1 MIEYFIEAFSLCS
14 SLLLVQVLVF
24 NMSTTPPDD
33 ILSQLPDLSSIHD
46 LSIPLSTPLDIP
58 LYINTHFPTESSLN
72 SLPDFLTRLDNSLTT
87 LDHQLANLILS
98 HRQSSSQSA
107 SLLSA
112 TQDSIQ
118 TLQSSLSTLT
128 TSAADTH
135 NQISAALAPALPL
148 YTALENLSSTSKAL
162 DALVSLEKAVTQL
175 EAAASAQS
183 LTTVASDVSV
193 FEHVKNAQAFFDGL
207 EKKEGPA
214 LKRLPQ
220 LRARAAVAYET
231 LRSSLLSEFR
241 RMSDVVSMAAEM
253 PKEKVDDAVE
263 RLKMACAVAGAMGEE
278 VRMEVVGSFVRGR
291 RTAFRAAFEMD
302 ASGLAGVERRFAWL
316 RKELRVNW
324 ARLGGERVDRGWG
337 KVFPNDWGVAWRVAD
352 GVVQEL
358 RAWTEKTLDTGADR
372 DVAAMVG
379 ALSKAKEFELELD
392 RRFSRYGGD
401 EVPSFVGAISES
413 YGPWM
418 GAYVNQEDEHLQ
430 VVLQELLREE
440 KWVCEEGTVLRS
452 ATELF
457 LIIKKSMKTCA
468 SLDIRQ
474 PLFSLHRVFK
484 KHLGVYASSLIKHL
498 PGVKGNALAD
508 SSSPKEYEIMVKRAC
523 AIINTAEY
531 CASTVE
537 QLERSLKKT
546 VQEVFSGDIQLDA
559 EREKFET
566 VAAKGVQSIVAL
578 LEEDLEPELKE
589 LSRVDWANWKEVGDN
604 SKYVGRIATK
614 LTSSAELLVGL
625 LSKHHFRY
633 LLEKFVASFVPR
645 YQAYIYE
652 CQQMNNF
659 GAQQILLDASAVKT
673 LLLGLPASVKAPVPG
688 TFVKVINREMGKIE
702 AMLKV
707 ILAPVNMSVDTYVAL
722 VPDGTAEHF
731 QRVLEIRGLR
741 RADAAPLVLDY
752 SRRIGPE
759 QRLKSQ
765 KVSSF
770 AKRSEF
776 SAPDHKLSVPS
787 SRLAET
793 TVTSVDSTQESKQGQ
808 GQSATVDSVK
818 SLFGRLGTSLM
829 DSGISG
835 RLGQVSSQFE
845 STTDRLKKEAA
856 ARGFR
861 FGQ

>member
-1 MIEYFIEAFSLCS
+1 MTSP
-14 SLLLVQVLVF
+14 
-24 NMSTTPPDD
+24 PPDD

-46 LSIPLSTPLDIP
+46 LSIPLSTPLDVP
-58 LYINTHFPTESSLN
+58 LYINTHFPTEASLN
-72 SLPDFLTRLDNSLTT
+72 SLPDFLARLDNSLTT

-98 HRQSSSQSA
+98 NHQSSSQSS

-118 TLQSSLSTLT
+118 NLQSSLSTL
-128 TSAADTH
+128 SASASSTH
-135 NQISAALAPALPL
+135 DEISAALAPALPL

-162 DALVSLEKAVTQL
+162 EALVILEKAVVQL
-175 EAAASAQS
+175 EAAANTQS
-183 LTTVASDVSV
+183 LATVASDVSI
-193 FEHVKNAQAFFDGL
+193 FDHIRNSQAFFDGL

-220 LRARAAVAYET
+220 LRARAAVAHET
-231 LRSSLLSEFR
+231 IRGSVLSEFR

-253 PKEKVDDAVE
+253 PKEKVDNAVE
-263 RLKMACAVAGAMGEE
+263 RLKMACAVASAMGEE

-302 ASGLAGVERRFAWL
+302 TSGLAGVERRFAWL
-316 RKELRVNW
+316 RKELRMNW

-337 KVFPNDWGVAWRVAD
+337 KVFPGDWGVAWRVAD
-352 GVVQEL
+352 GLVKEL
-358 RAWTEKTLDTGADR
+358 REWTGKTLDTGADR

-379 ALSKAKEFELELD
+379 ALSKTKEFEVELD
-392 RRFSRYGGD
+392 RRFSGYGGE
-401 EVPSFVGAISES
+401 EVPSFIGAVSES

-418 GAYVNQEDEHLQ
+418 GAYVNQEDDHLQ

-440 KWVCEEGTVLRS
+440 KWVCGEGTVLKS

-457 LIIKKSMKTCA
+457 LVIKKSMHTCA
-468 SLDIRQ
+468 SLDVRQ
-474 PLFSLHRVFK
+474 PLFSLHRVFR
-484 KHLGVYASSLIKHL
+484 KHLGAYASSLVKRL
-498 PGVKGNALAD
+498 PGVKGNALGD
-508 SSSPKEYEIMVKRAC
+508 SSNPKEYETLVKRAC

-531 CASTVE
+531 CAATVE
-537 QLERSLKKT
+537 QLENSLKKT
-546 VQEVFSGDIQLDA
+546 VQEVFSEDIELST

-589 LSRVDWANWKEVGDN
+589 LSKVDWANWKEVGDN
-604 SKYVGRIATK
+604 SKYVARISTK
-614 LTSSAELLVGL
+614 LTSSTEQLANQLL
-625 LSKHHFRY
+625 KHHFRY
-633 LLEKFVASFVPR
+633 MLEKFVASFIPR
-645 YQAYIYE
+645 YQAHIYE

-659 GAQQILLDASAVKT
+659 GAQQILLDVTAIKA

-688 TFVKVINREMGKIE
+688 TFVKVVNREMGKIE
-702 AMLKV
+702 AILKV

-752 SRRIGPE
+752 SRKIGPE
-759 QRLKSQ
+759 QRLRPQQRGLGSAKQSEPRAPSQ
-765 KVSSF
+765 K
-770 AKRSEF
+770 
-776 SAPDHKLSVPS
+776 PSVPS
-787 SRLAET
+787 SHAET
-793 TVTSVDSTQESKQGQ
+793 TALSANLTQEDTQGQ

-818 SLFGRLGTSLM
+818 SLFGRLGTSWM

-845 STTDRLKKEAA
+845 STTDRLKREAA